1 MSEKQLYLCLL
12 EIKSQDKSAKRV
24 RLFTASVSSSEAEA
38 KQKAIDEA
46 RLTHPDHAHLPIEIS
61 AYSFKRSILEQAA
74 TEILGWKPP
83 TG

>member
-1 MSEKQLYLCLL
+1 MNGKQLYLCLL
-12 EIKSQDKSAKRV
+12 EFKTQPGDERV
-24 RLFTASVSSSEAEA
+24 RLMTASVSSSEEEA

-46 RLTHPDHAHLPIEIS
+46 KIERPDHAHLPIEIS

-83 TG
+83 T